1 MGDSWTASIVGDF
14 RARQI
19 EVLIGSAL
27 ILVVAYLLVGWLRR
41 YPNSVIRFRN
51 GPVWPAK
58 LKS

>member
-1 MGDSWTASIVGDF
+1 MGDSWILFHRGRF

-19 EVLIGSAL
+19 EVFIGSAL

-51 GPVWPAK
+51 GPVRRAK